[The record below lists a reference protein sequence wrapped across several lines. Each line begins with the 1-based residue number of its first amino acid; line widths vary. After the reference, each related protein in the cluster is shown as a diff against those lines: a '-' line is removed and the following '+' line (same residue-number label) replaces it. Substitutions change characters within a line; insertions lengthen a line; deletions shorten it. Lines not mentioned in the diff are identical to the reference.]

1 VTRVFGNGLLT
12 SAGSLWQRQHALMAP
27 AFRQE
32 RLALS
37 VDKMV
42 CCANRLFDRW
52 QDGEERDI
60 RADMTRLT
68 LEIAAKVLFDVELDR
83 AVAGISRAVDRGME
97 EVSKRFKRG
106 MFIPDWIPTPGNRR
120 YLATVRD
127 LDAAAANIL
136 AERRAPCRD
145 RTDLLSTLLQ
155 SRDAEGRPMD
165 ARLLRDE
172 LVTLLLAGHETTAL
186 ALTWTLYLL
195 ARHPKIAT
203 RMEEEVDAA
212 LGPERLPAA
221 ADLGRLRYLGWVI
234 TEAMRLYPP
243 VYILGREA
251 VREGEIGGYRLSRGT
266 ICLMSQW
273 VVHRDPRFFPEPET
287 FRPERWG
294 DRQHPRFATFR
305 SAGARVSAS
314 VSRSR

>member
-1 VTRVFGNGLLT
+1 MNVFVVETSSIPPGPRGYWVLGNLPDFAGDLLGFLTRCARDYGDIVRLRLGTSPAVLLNRPNQIEQVLVTRQAEFVKYRFFWRHVTRVFGNGLLT

-106 MFIPDWIPTPGNRR
+106 MFIPDWIPPLSGDCPRSRCGRGEHTRG
-120 YLATVRD
+120 ATGSLSGSD
-127 LDAAAANIL
+127 GPALDVAAKSG
-136 AERRAPCRD
+136 CRGA
-145 RTDLLSTLLQ
+145 SN
-155 SRDAEGRPMD
+155 GRP
-165 ARLLRDE
+165 
-172 LVTLLLAGHETTAL
+172 
-186 ALTWTLYLL
+186 
-195 ARHPKIAT
+195 
-203 RMEEEVDAA
+203 AA
-212 LGPERLPAA
+212 
-221 ADLGRLRYLGWVI
+221 
-234 TEAMRLYPP
+234 
-243 VYILGREA
+243 
-251 VREGEIGGYRLSRGT
+251 S
-266 ICLMSQW
+266 
-273 VVHRDPRFFPEPET
+273 
-287 FRPERWG
+287 
-294 DRQHPRFATFR
+294 
-305 SAGARVSAS
+305 
-314 VSRSR
+314 